1 MPKLLIVD
9 IFRGFKSP
17 ALDIYN
23 CLDIEV
29 ANSGFYQNNVTAFN
43 NPFRG
48 DSAGL
53 SVGYHFQKT
62 LLTLPILSVR
72 NCEFDQNKAAVS
84 SDESD
89 QINKALNNNTY
100 PARGGGMSMII
111 IEDYANI
118 TANIDNCVFR
128 DNFAAAFGGAAY
140 MGKEDLTANIIKS

>member
-1 MPKLLIVD
+1 MLN
-9 IFRGFKSP
+9 IFRDFKSP
-17 ALDIYN
+17 ALDVYN

-29 ANSGFYQNNVTAFN
+29 TNSVFNHNNVTAFN

-53 SVGYHFQKT
+53 SVGYHFQRIPPT
-62 LLTLPILSVR
+62 CPILSVR
-72 NCEFDQNKAAVS
+72 DCEFSQNKAAVS

-140 MGKEDLTANIIKS
+140 MSKEN